1 MARESETK
9 ERFSSTAIVI
19 VNVQD
24 ENDNDPSNGGVIRV
38 SWWRAR
44 PFSEKVLAILVA
56 ILLIIL
62 TVTISTLVDIY
73 LKLGRQL
80 KTQAINDDGEI
91 FGEFQ
96 QVTVRSYSFLY
107 LRLHF

>member
-1 MARESETK
+1 M
-9 ERFSSTAIVI
+9 STVLDKDCEQST
-19 VNVQD
+19 N
-24 ENDNDPSNGGVIRV
+24 PNGRVIRV

-62 TVTISTLVDIY
+62 TVTISNLVDIY